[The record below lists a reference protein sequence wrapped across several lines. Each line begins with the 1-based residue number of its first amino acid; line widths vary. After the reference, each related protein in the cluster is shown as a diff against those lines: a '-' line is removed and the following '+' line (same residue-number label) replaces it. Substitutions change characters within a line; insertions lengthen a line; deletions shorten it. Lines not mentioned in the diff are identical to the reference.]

1 MERLELQRKY
11 IDLSIALK
19 SELGSSEKDLLND
32 LLKVH
37 KELVEKGLI

>member
-1 MERLELQRKY
+1 MSNEELQKRY

-19 SELGSSEKDLLND
+19 SELGSSERDLLNS

-37 KELVEKGLI
+37 KELVEKRLI